1 MKGNMMNWDLTIP
14 HAILHAEKY
23 NFDGIVCSDW
33 ALITDRL
40 LPNGKVFKPASA
52 FGLEDKTT
60 EERITKLIDAGGK
73 SDYFEA
79 GIEPLLH
86 SKSYCFNGF
95 RQRFACIHIYAHR
108 SRCRRS

>member
-60 EERITKLIDAGGK
+60 EERITKLIDAGIDMIGGE
-73 SDYFEA
+73 SLTNELVNL
-79 GIEPLLH
+79 I
-86 SKSYCFNGF
+86 
-95 RQRFACIHIYAHR
+95 R
-108 SRCRRS
+108 